1 MHHQTSSLDE
11 ESQELVSLDMNQR
24 KKPSLPNPCIVLG
37 ISLLFIVFVIIIAKI
52 GGRNLNENGV
62 TVNDLT
68 AKMYMHRHHVK
79 TCEEMEFG
87 CCEIFSDCII
97 VDNVLHYKN
106 TSLQPFRTPK
116 KNAKGTNC
124 PRLKNLIQ
132 GYNQHYSESFDPKC
146 LNQTDS
152 QECCSINIACDENVR
167 LSGSS
172 VTPQYLN
179 DKDDQKNEMSLF
191 RIKHN
196 YGLKC
201 PDIHT
206 MISAYNSHYPE
217 YKFLDY
223 LVTIVIFLGV
233 MWWIVYG

>member
-116 KNAKGTNC
+116 KMQRELIV
-124 PRLKNLIQ
+124 PVLKI
-132 GYNQHYSESFDPKC
+132 
-146 LNQTDS
+146 
-152 QECCSINIACDENVR
+152 
-167 LSGSS
+167 
-172 VTPQYLN
+172 
-179 DKDDQKNEMSLF
+179 
-191 RIKHN
+191 
-196 YGLKC
+196 
-201 PDIHT
+201 
-206 MISAYNSHYPE
+206 
-217 YKFLDY
+217 
-223 LVTIVIFLGV
+223 
-233 MWWIVYG
+233 